1 MNLVGGHTQRASV
14 MVSCCWRMASTGAGR
29 AGCGGEQV
37 WCKPLRLPRASAS
50 VEPRGVKRVGFRGMQ
65 EGFRGKG
72 C

>member
-1 MNLVGGHTQRASV
+1 
-14 MVSCCWRMASTGAGR
+14 MASTGAGR